1 MNAIFPSAPSSYTW
15 KSRFAFSRSHFVFFS
30 TVTFFI
36 SLHSD
41 LLLLLCLCCRQCC
54 CCISLSS
61 LILHRSWFLYIFFY
75 WKRFLHAKLNSA
87 DRECSIQ
94 ARFSFF
100 FFSLSLLIH
109 RRRRMCNLEL
119 LHFSR
124 VIWAPLRLL
133 RVVVLRKKQA
143 ISNFFCCMMSS
154 SPKTLLFLGANLI
167 VKNESFL
174 RIIIMRRNFPKHRNF
189 MEYVYTRLRNVKKFQ
204 GIINFS
210 L

>member
-61 LILHRSWFLYIFFY
+61 LILHRSWFLYIFFLLKAILTRKTQQRWSRVLY
-75 WKRFLHAKLNSA
+75 SSSF
-87 DRECSIQ
+87 
-94 ARFSFF
+94 FFF

-133 RVVVLRKKQA
+133 RVVVLRKKEA
-143 ISNFFCCMMSS
+143 ISNFF
-154 SPKTLLFLGANLI
+154 LLHDEFFT
-167 VKNESFL
+167 KNFVIFRSKS
-174 RIIIMRRNFPKHRNF
+174 NC
-189 MEYVYTRLRNVKKFQ
+189 
-204 GIINFS
+204 
-210 L
+210 